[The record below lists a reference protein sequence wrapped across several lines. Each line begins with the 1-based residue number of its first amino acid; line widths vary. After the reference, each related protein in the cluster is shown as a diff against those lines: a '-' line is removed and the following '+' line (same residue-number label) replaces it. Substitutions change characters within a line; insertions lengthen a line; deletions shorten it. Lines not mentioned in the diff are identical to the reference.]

1 VNLKISKS
9 KSQCESQNLNVNLKI
24 SMWISKSQNLMW
36 ISKWYC
42 CKYPIWCHHDI

>member
-1 VNLKISKS
+1 MNLKIS
-9 KSQCESQNLNVNLKI
+9 CE
-24 SMWISKSQNLMW
+24 SQNLMW